1 MNIQIRAKD
10 ITLSE
15 HNKTHLD
22 AAMDQ
27 FNKYGLDI
35 TSTNIVIAKANNG
48 VSVEF
53 EFNIAHHT
61 PVIINQEDKDLDAAI
76 DLAVDRASKAL
87 RRMHDKDVTRR
98 GTGIKGL
105 DVNQEVEVEEEA

>member
-1 MNIQIRAKD
+1 MSLQIRAKD
-10 ITLSE
+10 ITLSD
-15 HNKTHLD
+15 HNKKHID
-22 AAMDQ
+22 AAMEQ

-35 TSTNIVIAKANNG
+35 TSTNVVIAKIKNG

-53 EFNIAHHT
+53 EFHIAHHT
-61 PVIINQEDKDLDAAI
+61 PVVINQEDKDLDAAI

-98 GTGIKGL
+98 GPGIKGL
-105 DVNQEVEVEEEA
+105 EPEVETEEA

>member
-1 MNIQIRAKD
+1 MNVQIRAKD
-10 ITLSE
+10 ITLSD
-15 HNKTHLD
+15 HNKKHIDT
-22 AAMDQ
+22 AMEQ

-35 TSTNIVIAKANNG
+35 TTTNVVVGKVKNG

-53 EFNIAHHT
+53 EFHIAHHT
-61 PVIINQEDKDLDAAI
+61 PVIINQEDNDLDAAI
-76 DLAVDRASKAL
+76 DLGVDRAAKAL

-105 DVNQEVEVEEEA
+105 DVEQEVEEV

>member
-1 MNIQIRAKD
+1 MSTQIRAKD

-15 HNKTHLD
+15 HNKKHFDT
-22 AAMDQ
+22 AMEQ
-27 FNKYGLDI
+27 FNKYGLEI
-35 TSTNIVIAKANNG
+35 TSTNIVVAKANNG

-53 EFNIAHHT
+53 EFHIAHHS

-87 RRMHDKDVTRR
+87 RRMHDKDVTHR
-98 GTGIKGL
+98 GAGIKGL
-105 DVNQEVEVEEEA
+105 ESAEEEEQEA

>member
-1 MNIQIRAKD
+1 MNTQIRAKD
-10 ITLSE
+10 ITLSD
-15 HNKTHLD
+15 HNKKHFD
-22 AAMDQ
+22 AAMEQ

-35 TSTNIVIAKANNG
+35 TSTNIVVAKANNG

-53 EFNIAHHT
+53 EFHIAHHT
-61 PVIINQEDKDLDAAI
+61 PVVINQEDKDLDAAI

-98 GTGIKGL
+98 GKGIKGL
-105 DVNQEVEVEEEA
+105 DVDAEVEEEA

>member
-1 MNIQIRAKD
+1 MSVQIRAKD

-15 HNKTHLD
+15 HNKTHID
-22 AAMDQ
+22 AAMEQ

-35 TSTNIVIAKANNG
+35 TTTNVVVGKVKNG

-53 EFNIAHHT
+53 EFHIAHHQ

-76 DLAVDRASKAL
+76 DLAVDRAAKAL

-98 GTGIKGL
+98 GQGIKGL
-105 DVNQEVEVEEEA
+105 ESETEETEDA

>member
-1 MNIQIRAKD
+1 MSIQIRAKD
-10 ITLSE
+10 ITLSD
-15 HNKTHLD
+15 HNKSHLD
-22 AAMDQ
+22 SAMEQ
-27 FNKYGLDI
+27 FNKYGLEI
-35 TSTNIVIAKANNG
+35 TSTNIVVAKANNG

-53 EFNIAHHT
+53 EFSIAHHT

-98 GTGIKGL
+98 GAGIKGL
-105 DVNQEVEVEEEA
+105 DAEQEVEEA

>member
-1 MNIQIRAKD
+1 MSVQIRAKD

-27 FNKYGLDI
+27 FKKYGLEI
-35 TSTNIVIAKANNG
+35 TSTNIVVAKANKG

-53 EFNIAHHT
+53 EFNIAHHS
-61 PVIINQEDKDLDAAI
+61 PVVINQEDKDLDAAI
-76 DLAVDRASKAL
+76 DLAVDRAAKAL

-105 DVNQEVEVEEEA
+105 NVDEEEIEEEA

>member
-1 MNIQIRAKD
+1 MSLQIRAKD
-10 ITLSE
+10 LTLSD
-15 HNKTHLD
+15 HNKKHID
-22 AAMDQ
+22 AAMEQ

-35 TSTNIVIAKANNG
+35 TSTNVVVAKVKNG

-53 EFNIAHHT
+53 EFHIAHHA
-61 PVIINQEDKDLDAAI
+61 PVVINQEDKDLDAAI

-87 RRMHDKDVTRR
+87 RRMHDKDVTHR

-105 DVNQEVEVEEEA
+105 EAEEEAEEA

>member
-1 MNIQIRAKD
+1 MSVQIRAKD
-10 ITLSE
+10 ITLSD
-15 HNKTHLD
+15 HNKKHID
-22 AAMDQ
+22 AAMEQ

-35 TSTNIVIAKANNG
+35 TTTNVVVGKAKNG

-53 EFNIAHHT
+53 EFHIAHHT
-61 PVIINQEDKDLDAAI
+61 PVVINQEDKDLDAAI

-98 GTGIKGL
+98 GKGIKGL
-105 DVNQEVEVEEEA
+105 DVDQEAEEEA

>member
-1 MNIQIRAKD
+1 MNVQIRAKD

-15 HNKTHLD
+15 HNKKHID
-22 AAMDQ
+22 AAMEQ

-35 TSTNIVIAKANNG
+35 TSTNVVIGKVKNG

-53 EFNIAHHT
+53 EFHIAHHT
-61 PVIINQEDKDLDAAI
+61 PVVINQEDKDLDAAI
-76 DLAVDRASKAL
+76 DLAVDRAAKAL
-87 RRMHDKDVTRR
+87 RRMHDKDVTHR

-105 DVNQEVEVEEEA
+105 EVEEEAEEA

>member
-1 MNIQIRAKD
+1 MNVQIRAKD
-10 ITLSE
+10 LTLSD
-15 HNKTHLD
+15 HNKKHID
-22 AAMDQ
+22 AAMEQ

-35 TSTNIVIAKANNG
+35 TTTNVVVAKAKNG

-53 EFNIAHHT
+53 EFHIAHHT
-61 PVIINQEDKDLDAAI
+61 PVVINQEDKDLDAAI

-98 GTGIKGL
+98 GKGIKGL
-105 DVNQEVEVEEEA
+105 DADQEVEEEA

>member
-1 MNIQIRAKD
+1 MSVQIRAKD

-15 HNKTHLD
+15 HNKTHLN

-27 FNKYGLDI
+27 FKKYGLEI
-35 TSTNIVIAKANNG
+35 TSTNIIVAKANKG

-53 EFNIAHHT
+53 EFHIAHHS
-61 PVIINQEDKDLDAAI
+61 PVVINQEDQDLDAAI
-76 DLAVDRASKAL
+76 DLAVDRASTAL

-98 GTGIKGL
+98 GAGIKGL
-105 DVNQEVEVEEEA
+105 NVDEEIEEEA

>member
-1 MNIQIRAKD
+1 MSTQIRAKD
-10 ITLSE
+10 LTLSE
-15 HNKTHLD
+15 HNKKHID
-22 AAMDQ
+22 AAMEQ

-35 TSTNIVIAKANNG
+35 TTTNVVVAKAKNG

-53 EFNIAHHT
+53 EFHIAHHT
-61 PVIINQEDKDLDAAI
+61 PVVISQEDKDLDAAI

-98 GTGIKGL
+98 GKGIKGL
-105 DVNQEVEVEEEA
+105 DADQEAEEEA

>member
-1 MNIQIRAKD
+1 MSIQIRAKD
-10 ITLSE
+10 ITLSD
-15 HNKTHLD
+15 HNKKHID
-22 AAMDQ
+22 AAMEQ

-35 TSTNIVIAKANNG
+35 TTTNVVVGKAKNG

-53 EFNIAHHT
+53 EFHIAHHT
-61 PVIINQEDKDLDAAI
+61 PVVINQEDKDLDAAI

-98 GTGIKGL
+98 GKGIKGL
-105 DVNQEVEVEEEA
+105 DVDQEAEEEA